1 MPLPHIPPTNQSN
14 GKSQIPPR
22 ELSWQRRLVFWQQ
35 RDTFE
40 TKSRVFKFIFMKRTI
55 LACSLTL
62 FTLLSHAQT
71 IQELLKQAEANYPLL
86 KAKGYEV
93 QARKD
98 HVAFAK
104 STALPSLDAA
114 YQINYATYNNITGM
128 AMGQGFVPISGP
140 PSTDNTY
147 DAVFGSAGGLVL
159 NWEPFT
165 FGQRKSKINSAK
177 AYHDY
182 QQADQD
188 QEIFQHQIRTAN
200 AYLDLVMTHE
210 LVRVYAKNLER
221 AEDNVRIVKS
231 LTRSGLRPG
240 TDTAL
245 FKAERSRA
253 KIELLNYERLRETQQ
268 ALLSEML
275 GGTEPA
281 YRIDSSF
288 FISLPAIAVDSGSLK
303 HPLIRLSTSRMMIN
317 QYDKKYLQTSIYP
330 KLSFWGTAYARGSGI
345 SYDGQVNSED
355 GLSFSR
361 YNYGAGLILSVP
373 LLKFTNVRH
382 QVKAQESLIKAEEE
396 KLNMVRLQLDKQN
409 QVADVTLSNALK
421 IAKETP
427 SFYQSAEFSYRTLL
441 SQYNSG
447 LVNYGDLIQSQYILI
462 KSETDLKKA
471 YLDAWKALLYK
482 AAVQGDIT
490 IFLNQLN

>member
-1 MPLPHIPPTNQSN
+1 
-14 GKSQIPPR
+14 
-22 ELSWQRRLVFWQQ
+22 
-35 RDTFE
+35 
-40 TKSRVFKFIFMKRTI
+40 MKRYTLI
-55 LACSLTL
+55 ISLVSLTW
-62 FTLLSHAQT
+62 FSHGQTLP
-71 IQELLKQAEANYPLL
+71 ELLKQAEINYPLL

-98 HVAFAK
+98 QVSFAK
-104 STALPSLDAA
+104 SAALPSLDAA
-114 YQINYATYNNITGM
+114 YQLNYATYNNITGM

-140 PSTDNTY
+140 PSTSNTY
-147 DAVFGSAGGLVL
+147 DAVFGSAGGLLL

-165 FGQRKSKINSAK
+165 FGQRKSKVNSAK
-177 AYHDY
+177 AYQDY

-200 AYLDLVMTHE
+200 AYLDVVMIYE
-210 LVRVYAKNLER
+210 LVKVYSKNLER

-245 FKAERSRA
+245 FKAELSRS

-268 ALLSEML
+268 ALLSELL
-275 GGTEPA
+275 GGNEAA

-288 FISLPAIAVDSGSLK
+288 FKSLPVKVADTASLN

-317 QYDKKYLQTSIYP
+317 QYERTSLQRTLYP

-345 SYDGQVNSED
+345 RYDGQVNSED
-355 GLSFSR
+355 GFSFSR
-361 YNYGAGLILSVP
+361 YNYGAGLVLSVP
-373 LLKFTNVRH
+373 LLRFSNVRH
-382 QVKAQESLIKAEEE
+382 QIDAQESLIKSDEE
-396 KLNMVRLQLDKQN
+396 KLNLIKLQLEKQN
-409 QVADVTLSNALK
+409 QVADLTLSNALK
-421 IAKETP
+421 IALESP
-427 SFYQSAEFSYRTLL
+427 SFYQSSEFSYRTLL
-441 SQYNSG
+441 SRYNSG
-447 LVNYGDLIQSQYILI
+447 LVNYVDLIQAQYTLI
-462 KSETDLKKA
+462 KSEADLKKA

-482 AAVQGDIT
+482 AAVQGDIN

>member
-1 MPLPHIPPTNQSN
+1 
-14 GKSQIPPR
+14 
-22 ELSWQRRLVFWQQ
+22 
-35 RDTFE
+35 
-40 TKSRVFKFIFMKRTI
+40 MKRTI
-55 LACSLTL
+55 LVCSLTL
-62 FTLLSHAQT
+62 FSLLSHAQT
-71 IQELLKQAEANYPLL
+71 IQELLKQAEANHPLL
-86 KAKGYEV
+86 KAKGYDV

-128 AMGQGFVPISGP
+128 ATDQGFVPISGP
-140 PSTDNTY
+140 PSTTNTY

-177 AYHDY
+177 AYQDY

-200 AYLDLVMTHE
+200 AYLDVLMTHE
-210 LVRVYAKNLER
+210 LVKVYSKNLER

-245 FKAERSRA
+245 FKAELSRA
-253 KIELLNYERLRETQQ
+253 KIELLNYERLRETQH

-275 GGTEPA
+275 GGTDTPNS
-281 YRIDSSF
+281 YRIDTSF
-288 FISLPAIAVDSGSLK
+288 FTSLPAIAADTTSLN
-303 HPLIRLSTSRMMIN
+303 HPLTRLSTSRMMIN
-317 QYDKKYLQTSIYP
+317 QYDKKYLQASLYP

-345 SYDGQVNSED
+345 RYDGQANSEE

-361 YNYGAGLILSVP
+361 YNYGAGLVLSVP
-373 LLKFTNVRH
+373 LLHFANVRH
-382 QVKAQESLIKAEEE
+382 QVNAQESLIKSDEE
-396 KLNMVRLQLDKQN
+396 KLNLVKLQLEKQN
-409 QVADVTLSNALK
+409 QVADITLSNALE
-421 IAKETP
+421 IAQESP
-427 SFYQSAEFSYRTLL
+427 SFYESSEFSYRTLL
-441 SQYNSG
+441 SRYNSG
-447 LVNYGDLIQSQYILI
+447 LVNYTDLIQAQYTLI
-462 KSETDLKKA
+462 KSEADLKKS

-482 AAVQGDIT
+482 AAVQGDIN
-490 IFLNQLN
+490 IFLNQLENAK